1 MNDLIAGLLGG
12 LVFGVLLGWIIAR
25 RGAITP
31 VRLGL
36 VESVLSRI
44 KERAERELEG
54 EEWGGLAL
62 YVVVTISELEK

>member
-1 MNDLIAGLLGG
+1 MTELGVGLLAGV
-12 LVFGVLLGWIIAR
+12 VFGTLLGWLIAR
-25 RGAITP
+25 QGRISP

-44 KERAERELEG
+44 KERAERSLEG

-62 YVVVTISELEK
+62 YVVVTISELE